1 MGSVVRHLYK
11 LLHEVLRLW
20 KELWRSK
27 KLKWCKA
34 ALVSGQM
41 THFVA
46 SSTLDSAIS
55 CVMQGAFC
63 TQRKVQFPVFTA
75 GVPVRLLAL
84 AMAAVCASR
93 AAVKSAVSCRM
104 ASKVM
109 AGVSDVDVLL
119 GGILST
125 KDNTEIMMQM
135 VEMMMK
141 ERYVGNK
148 NYEINS
154 SDGGNIGDRVK
165 IAVEYRIWVIG
176 IGGIIL
182 SVEFS
187 EELKEMIPD
196 EAGKNNRY
204 GRNIIVIVNSIIT
217 LNSCITI
224 KADKELLR
232 DYWRILPK
240 EILGDITHK
249 RISGDITR
257 KRYWEILPKRY

>member
-1 MGSVVRHLYK
+1 MARIK
-11 LLHEVLRLW
+11 F
-20 KELWRSK
+20 
-27 KLKWCKA
+27 
-34 ALVSGQM
+34 SG
-41 THFVA
+41 
-46 SSTLDSAIS
+46 I
-55 CVMQGAFC
+55 
-63 TQRKVQFPVFTA
+63 
-75 GVPVRLLAL
+75 
-84 AMAAVCASR
+84 
-93 AAVKSAVSCRM
+93 
-104 ASKVM
+104 
-109 AGVSDVDVLL
+109 
-119 GGILST
+119 
-125 KDNTEIMMQM
+125 E
-135 VEMMMK
+135 
-141 ERYVGNK
+141 